1 MCQNNDNLWLRGFLK
16 KPRFPLSRKSLAS
29 GDLGSSELW
38 AGDPRRWRCG
48 DLGPKASGPG
58 FPGAGADSLLGRA
71 RSGPGEGFR
80 HPRTPGKGH
89 AAASP
94 CGHRGAGALA
104 PRVPG
109 WGRRWVAAASG
120 RLQRRGGGAAHLVAE
135 EAGEAALGGGGARRR
150 GAREPAHV
158 PEAQRAVVRGR
169 VQHLAVH
176 LRARGG
182 AWAGAR
188 LSPPP
193 APGASPSPPPAPQ
206 FRDQPRSGPGIRVR
220 GGVSAQGTSASG
232 RKSRPRWSAG
242 PRASSLSAPP
252 SGAYLDAVDDER
264 VAAEHPLQRPGL
276 GVEGARAGV
285 AAAREH
291 CGHTRHWP
299 AALHVARTPRGRGQ
313 GVRVTGAP
321 SGPHPPTSQGCS
333 SGD

>member
-1 MCQNNDNLWLRGFLK
+1 MALRG
-16 KPRFPLSRKSLAS
+16 PRAEGGGAGVPGRGRRLPLRA
-29 GDLGSSELW
+29 GSQRTRRGLQTPANTRER
-38 AGDPRRWRCG
+38 PRRRVA
-48 DLGPKASGPG
+48 LRPPG
-58 FPGAGADSLLGRA
+58 GRRA
-71 RSGPGEGFR
+71 RSAGPRMGPQVG
-80 HPRTPGKGH
+80 GGGL
-89 AAASP
+89 S
-94 CGHRGAGALA
+94 
-104 PRVPG
+104 
-109 WGRRWVAAASG
+109 

-193 APGASPSPPPAPQ
+193 APGASPAPQ

-242 PRASSLSAPP
+242 PLASSLSAPP

-299 AALHVARTPRGRGQ
+299 AALHVTRTPRGRGQ
-313 GVRVTGAP
+313 GVRVTGVP